1 MESFQ
6 EVDLREAYTL
16 IKSPA
21 FVATK
26 GQDVYNLTPY
36 GWIMPMDYDP
46 VTKVIFSSDPT
57 HQCCQ
62 NIKRTK
68 NFAVCIPE
76 NASDPIIEKCGSVSS
91 PSADKFS
98 MFNIHGEKAKKIDVL
113 IPTKIISAWL

>member
-1 MESFQ
+1 M
-6 EVDLREAYTL
+6 
-16 IKSPA
+16 
-21 FVATK
+21 
-26 GQDVYNLTPY
+26 
-36 GWIMPMDYDP
+36 
-46 VTKVIFSSDPT
+46 TKVIFSSDPT

-91 PSADKFS
+91 PSTDKFS

-113 IPTKIISAWL
+113 IPTKIISAWLEFELIKIIQEGSVELYLGQVLAAFAR